1 MTRCS
6 TFLKYPLAVLAET
19 PAKYI
24 FMYCNA
30 SSTALTAVRCFQFQK
45 KVLEQCATLYQR
57 SDRIF
62 KHLCLWLRNEHGR
75 QFLEEFAPRPV
86 GRNENDTHAFLL
98 VFPTKGKKDRLIAGY
113 PRPGSDV
120 AFHTDV
126 PNVMQI
132 SKNRFSLLALN
143 SSSGGMIVYV

>member
-1 MTRCS
+1 M
-6 TFLKYPLAVLAET
+6 
-19 PAKYI
+19 
-24 FMYCNA
+24 
-30 SSTALTAVRCFQFQK
+30 
-45 KVLEQCATLYQR
+45 
-57 SDRIF
+57 
-62 KHLCLWLRNEHGR
+62 
-75 QFLEEFAPRPV
+75 EFAPRPV
-86 GRNENDTHAFLL
+86 GRNENDTHAFPL